1 MILFVSSNRAL
12 VMLQSIK
19 LEKTNIM
26 KTLSNISPF
35 ILLLVPVFVVLL
47 LTFTTSINSSRQNDE
62 ASVKRTVN
70 TRGPVVKVDALFSK

>member
-1 MILFVSSNRAL
+1 
-12 VMLQSIK
+12 
-19 LEKTNIM
+19 M

-47 LTFTTSINSSRQNDE
+47 LTFTTSINSPRQNDE
-62 ASVKRTVN
+62 ASVKRTIN

>member
-12 VMLQSIK
+12 VMLLSIK

>member
-12 VMLQSIK
+12 VSSLRIK
-19 LEKTNIM
+19 PEKTNIM

-62 ASVKRTVN
+62 ASVKRTIN

>member
-1 MILFVSSNRAL
+1 
-12 VMLQSIK
+12 MLLSIK

-70 TRGPVVKVDALFSK
+70 TRGSVVKVDALFSK